1 GKPKCFA
8 QWSNKAVAEVNPI
21 NIEIKP
27 RRGWGS
33 LGLAELWQFR
43 ELLYFLIWR
52 EVKGRYRQMA
62 LGPLWIILK
71 PFVTMVVFSI
81 IFGRLA
87 KLPSDGIPYP
97 LFAYSGL
104 LPWQLFAVATGKSAA
119 SLVTNMGVISKVYFP
134 RLVVP
139 LATACSGLVDFCMSF
154 LILVGMMLF
163 YGVYPGWNL
172 VFLPAF
178 LVLATAAALA
188 VGLCLATLAVKFRD
202 VSFGVE
208 HALQVVMYLTPVVY
222 ASSLIP
228 ETWRTIYRL
237 NPMTVVIEGFRWSL
251 LGQGQPPDIISAAS
265 AGLVLVLLFIGA
277 HLFRRTERN
286 IVDLM

>member
-1 GKPKCFA
+1 
-8 QWSNKAVAEVNPI
+8 VAEVNPI

>member
-1 GKPKCFA
+1 
-8 QWSNKAVAEVNPI
+8 VAEVNPI

-71 PFVTMVVFSI
+71 PFVTMVVFSV

-178 LVLATAAALA
+178 LVLATATALA

-222 ASSLIP
+222 ASTLIP